1 MLCFTKKHADFFF
14 RSGERKSYVNKKG
27 VTTNYNMWTCL
38 SEIRVQR
45 QCCNPKGIKVVVGKG
60 VSNMKAHIETCIPEW
75 REHLGDTFIQP
86 DIHFN
91 VGSTM
96 ISIDNKLLVIIAPF

>member
-75 REHLGDTFIQP
+75 REHLRDTNIIQL
-86 DIHFN
+86 D
-91 VGSTM
+91 TM
-96 ISIDNKLLVIIAPF
+96 DRHISVDNKTNSIYRWID